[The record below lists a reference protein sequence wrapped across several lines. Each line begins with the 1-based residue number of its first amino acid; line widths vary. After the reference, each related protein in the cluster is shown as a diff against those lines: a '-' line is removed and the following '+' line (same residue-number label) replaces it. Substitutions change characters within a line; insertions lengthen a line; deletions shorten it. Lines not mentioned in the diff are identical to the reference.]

1 MKINLLTAIM
11 VVISLASCSTTKT
24 IKFSDK
30 PNDVYTTTKLK
41 DFLKKE
47 KSPKVV
53 LRVPTTAVSAT
64 DQENIDYLYNS
75 IENQLLASGFIVRD
89 RQLFNQI
96 IGNENNTMDYE
107 KIKEKSDTD
116 LIIEL
121 TKLDPSIIYETNTY
135 YDKQERKHT
144 EKMGTHERYGA
155 SVEFKVVSIENNE
168 YAGMYKFNYTP
179 CTEGCI
185 ISKSLKDIRKELK
198 GTGFSNKREVEPYEG
213 VEKDVLEDFIKDATK
228 KLVAEMRS

>member
-1 MKINLLTAIM
+1 MRSKLLLSIL
-11 VVISLASCSTTKT
+11 SLCLFASCSSTKT

-30 PNDVYTTTKLK
+30 DNNVYTTDNLK
-41 DFLKKE
+41 EFLDENKN
-47 KSPKVV
+47 PKVV
-53 LRVPTTAVSAT
+53 LRVPDASLNTTA
-64 DQENIDYLYNS
+64 QENVDYLYNS
-75 IENQLLASGFIVRD
+75 IENQLLSSGFVVRD

-96 IGNENNTMDYE
+96 IGNDNNSIDYE

-121 TKLDPSIIYETNTY
+121 TKLDPSILYETNTY
-135 YDKQERKHT
+135 TDKKDREKT
-144 EKMGTHERYGA
+144 ETDGTFERYGA

-179 CTEGCI
+179 CTDGCI
-185 ISKSLKDIRKELK
+185 ISKSFKDLRKELK
-198 GTGFSNKREVEPYEG
+198 DLRKKDEEPYEG
-213 VEKDVLEDFIKDATK
+213 VEKDVLEDFIKDATR